1 MAIQLPTKPIRA
13 AVKAMLVSLGVDGL
27 SPSEISDHDIRRA
40 SKAAKRVIELLEE
53 LTESIEKFERDFTT
67 AEAKSPRKQLAI
79 AIANVLPSDP
89 KDPNEVVDKVS
100 KLIHEKLSKLNCG
113 SQPAKS
119 AKKSVSKTALDQR
132 DAAGRIPETAGTTDA
147 QRDDGRAAAAG
158 AARPPRRRQK
168 MIDPL
173 VAELKAHHD

>member
-1 MAIQLPTKPIRA
+1 MPIQLPTKPIRA
-13 AVKAMLVSLGVDGL
+13 AVDAALASLGVNGL
-27 SPSEISDHDIRRA
+27 SPSDIPDHDIRRA
-40 SKAAKRVIELLEE
+40 SKAAKRVIELLEK

-79 AIANVLPSDP
+79 AIADVLPSDP

-100 KLIHEKLSKLNCG
+100 KLIHEKLSKQKRG
-113 SQPAKS
+113 SQPE
-119 AKKSVSKTALDQR
+119 KSVSETALEQR
-132 DAAGRIPETAGTTDA
+132 DAAGRIPETAHTAGA
-147 QRDDGRAAAAG
+147 QRDGGRAAAAG

-173 VAELKAHHD
+173 VAEMQRQDD